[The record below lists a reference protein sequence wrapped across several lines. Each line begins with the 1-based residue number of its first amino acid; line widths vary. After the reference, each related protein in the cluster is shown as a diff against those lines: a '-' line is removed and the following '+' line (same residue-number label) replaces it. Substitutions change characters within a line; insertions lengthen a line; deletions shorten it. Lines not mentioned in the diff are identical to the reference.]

1 MVYANRVQGD
11 GDPSQDVTV
20 ASVLF
25 LVDAKLVLLQPS
37 TNDEGQLKYD
47 MRLMSSNGEY
57 FHLMRDQLPLI
68 SSPQQSP
75 LPTPLEGQPEGFESD
90 RGLRDSLWYFDG
102 KHLQCWCD
110 VEDLLQCLSIESE
123 SEPPETISIS
133 ADFYPSSIV
142 LDRGVVL
149 GLDADLIQRRDMQ
162 FAFFRCSV
170 RVSLNAPHIGNAAN
184 YDQTQLFLPQILRR
198 FLDSFD
204 SAAASSLSH
213 RYRRLPYFSH
223 ALEILLHTV
232 LDEEV
237 DTSPTPEQ
245 AILPSVIS
253 FLSSFP
259 DYLDIVV
266 QCTRKTEVRSWR
278 TLFAHLPPPQE
289 LFEASLAKGL
299 LKTAGGYLLVL
310 HNFNDLESSSQQ
322 CIRLLQRA
330 KEEGEW
336 ELCKELARFLMAL
349 DASGDTLRKALA
361 RIELVPRSSN
371 NDDST
376 QGIKLQ
382 TPQPNYNKEW
392 KTYNTKGA
400 PNGGLTKH
408 QTQQSGIGSP
418 SAQSGSAT
426 SEEGS
431 AAAGE
436 DYFSPR
442 SSMAD

>member
-1 MVYANRVQGD
+1 M
-11 GDPSQDVTV
+11 
-20 ASVLF
+20 
-25 LVDAKLVLLQPS
+25 
-37 TNDEGQLKYD
+37 
-47 MRLMSSNGEY
+47 
-57 FHLMRDQLPLI
+57 PLI
-68 SSPQQSP
+68 M
-75 LPTPLEGQPEGFESD
+75 T
-90 RGLRDSLWYFDG
+90 
-102 KHLQCWCD
+102 K
-110 VEDLLQCLSIESE
+110 
-123 SEPPETISIS
+123 
-133 ADFYPSSIV
+133 
-142 LDRGVVL
+142 
-149 GLDADLIQRRDMQ
+149 
-162 FAFFRCSV
+162 
-170 RVSLNAPHIGNAAN
+170 
-184 YDQTQLFLPQILRR
+184 TQLFLPQILRR

-237 DTSPTPEQ
+237 DTSPTPEE

-322 CIRLLQRA
+322 GVRLLQRA

-361 RIELVPRSSN
+361 NIELVPRASN
-371 NDDST
+371 HDDST
-376 QGIKLQ
+376 QGVKLQ
-382 TPQPNYNKEW
+382 TPHPNYSKEP
-392 KTYNTKGA
+392 KTYNIKGA
-400 PNGGLTKH
+400 INGGLTKH
-408 QTQQSGIGSP
+408 RSWQSSVGSP
-418 SAQSGSAT
+418 SARGGSAT
-426 SEEGS
+426 SEDGS